1 MEIKKLIDNVYVL
14 PGPTNIGVITT
25 LAPLHEGIFIHDVY
39 LIDAGQNEDEGFGV
53 LKALQSLFPFSEG
66 GFRVVAILLTH
77 SHADHMGGAAC
88 IQKIT
93 NCAIWAT
100 EAEAGSIRNTFL
112 QPTIFWGGKPPK
124 ELTSSYYIAQSA
136 KVTSIIT
143 FDTTIPTREGVISFL
158 PLPGHYFSM
167 VGVEYKCKATGYSA
181 LFSSDA
187 FFGRAHIAKYSIP
200 YLFDVKEFLQTLD
213 ALDKTD
219 YERYIPSHGE
229 VLTSAHETLEMN
241 QIAVKAAIKSVT
253 NALSNGGKTCEE
265 VLKCVADEYSLKL
278 KTRQYALI
286 LSTLRAY
293 LKYLCDESLAR
304 YEVQDNRLLFF
315 LKSSK

>member
-1 MEIKKLIDNVYVL
+1 MEIKKIIENVYVL
-14 PGPTNIGVITT
+14 PGPTNVGVVAS
-25 LAPLHEGIFIHDVY
+25 LAPLHKGISTHNVF

-53 LKALQSLFPFSEG
+53 LKALQELFPFNEG

-77 SHADHMGGAAC
+77 SHADHAGGASC

-100 EAEAGSIRNTFL
+100 EEESGSIYNTFL
-112 QPTIFWGGKPPK
+112 QPAVFWGGKPLK
-124 ELTSSYYIAQSA
+124 ELTSSYYNAQSA
-136 KVTSIIT
+136 KVTNLIKA
-143 FDTTIPTREGVISFL
+143 DLNIPTREGLISFV

-167 VGVEYKCKATGYSA
+167 VGVEYKNRATGQTV

-200 YLFDVKEFLQTLD
+200 YLYDVNEFLTTLE

-219 YERYIPSHGE
+219 YDWYIPSHGE
-229 VLTSAHETLEMN
+229 ILQTAHETLEMN
-241 QIAVKAAIKSVT
+241 QIAVNSTIESVT
-253 NALSNGGKTCEE
+253 HALRGGAKTCEE
-265 VLKCVADEYSLKL
+265 VLKFVADEYSLKL

-293 LKYLCDESLAR
+293 LKYLCDKGRAR
-304 YEVQDNRLLFF
+304 YEVVDNKLLFS
-315 LKSSK
+315 LNK